1 MFKANKTLTVV
12 HRVQLTGGDSYA
24 CWQFTGSW
32 YRQNKVTVGSSGLQA
47 AQLVKCRI
55 PVWGM
60 GCIELG
66 RLRLLSSGDKVLRG
80 ELAECDG
87 KTFAALGRTHG
98 AATVLDVHINE
109 DVANPHV
116 YIEGAG

>member
-1 MFKANKTLTVV
+1 MLKANEALTVV
-12 HRVQLTGGDSYA
+12 HRVKLADGDNYA

-55 PVWGM
+55 PIWGM
-60 GCIELG
+60 GSTELG
-66 RLRLLSSGDKVLRG
+66 RLRLVSGGDKVLRG
-80 ELAECDG
+80 TLSECDG
-87 KTFAALGRTHG
+87 KTFAALGRTHE
-98 AATVLDVHINE
+98 AATILDVHINE

-116 YIEGAG
+116 YLEGAG